1 MSRYAL
7 LIAPSANRVYASAS
21 TRLARSELAMFG
33 TVLSAPPTEVAEE
46 AIGGVP
52 YLGFTAS
59 LTERDLAYL
68 ANLSSIYVLFEVVG
82 ELLRPVPLQ
91 PRACFDDDLIT
102 IPKYAGKTNEQFT
115 KLLLNATLLASGW
128 DLAGRPLT
136 VLDPL
141 CGRGTTLN
149 QALMYGYDAV
159 GIELDGKDVDAY
171 SAFLRTY
178 LQRKRIK
185 HRAQLNPVR
194 RERKLVARK
203 LEVSLGSGRQPA
215 REHTLTVLNADTTR
229 ARELLRP
236 GCADVLVA
244 DMPYG
249 VAHGS
254 HTAAGGLR
262 RDPLEL
268 LRAAVPVW
276 LELLRPGGA
285 IGLSWNTHV
294 AKRAEAVQIL
304 AGHGL
309 SIVDG
314 PGYLD
319 LAHRVDQAI
328 NRDVL
333 VARREP
339 G

>member
-1 MSRYAL
+1 
-7 LIAPSANRVYASAS
+7 VYASAS
-21 TRLARSELAMFG
+21 TGWAGSELARFG
-33 TVLSAPPTEVAEE
+33 AVLSAPPTGVAEE
-46 AIGGVP
+46 AVGGVP

-59 LTERDLAYL
+59 LTEADLVYL

-82 ELLRPVPLQ
+82 ELLKPVPLH
-91 PRACFDDDLIT
+91 PLAYFDDDLIT

-128 DLAGRPLT
+128 RLERPLT

-203 LEVSLGSGRQPA
+203 LEVSLGSGRQPG
-215 REHTLTVLNADTTR
+215 RQHTLTVLNADTTR

-236 GCADVLVA
+236 GCADVVVA

-249 VAHGS
+249 VTHGS
-254 HTAAGGLR
+254 HTAAVGLR

-276 LELLRPGGA
+276 VELLRPGGA
-285 IGLSWNTHV
+285 IGLSWNTHL
-294 AKRAEAVQIL
+294 ARRAEAAEIL
-304 AGHGL
+304 VAHGL

-319 LAHRVDQAI
+319 LEHRVDQAI
-328 NRDVL
+328 TRDVL
-333 VARREP
+333 VARAQP